1 MNNMTKEMKINTLDS
16 VSIERLIRQMQSDKL
31 EQLMT
36 LNDNEEVVKVELYKE
51 NESTIEPKEHLR
63 YIIYHDNGLET
74 EWLFDYRSE
83 EHTSEL
89 QSRFDFVC
97 RLLLENNI

>member
-1 MNNMTKEMKINTLDS
+1 MTTEMRISTLDS

-63 YIIYHDNGLET
+63 YVIYHDNDLET
-74 EWLFDYRSE
+74 EWLFDYNGNQ
-83 EHTSEL
+83 L
-89 QSRFDFVC
+89 YQSTYK
-97 RLLLENNI
+97 

>member
-1 MNNMTKEMKINTLDS
+1 MTTEMRISTLDS
-16 VSIERLIRQMQSDKL
+16 VSIKRLIKQMQSDRL

-63 YIIYHDNGLET
+63 YVIYHDNDLET
-74 EWLFDYRSE
+74 EWLFDYNGNQIY
-83 EHTSEL
+83 
-89 QSRFDFVC
+89 QSTYK
-97 RLLLENNI
+97 

>member
-1 MNNMTKEMKINTLDS
+1 MRISTLDS

-63 YIIYHDNGLET
+63 YVIYHDNDLET
-74 EWLFDYRSE
+74 EWLFDYNGNQ
-83 EHTSEL
+83 L
-89 QSRFDFVC
+89 YQSTYK
-97 RLLLENNI
+97 

>member
-1 MNNMTKEMKINTLDS
+1 MTKEMKISTLDS

-63 YIIYHDNGLET
+63 YVIYHDNDLET
-74 EWLFDYRSE
+74 EWLFDYNGNQIY
-83 EHTSEL
+83 
-89 QSRFDFVC
+89 QSTYK
-97 RLLLENNI
+97 